1 DWHHRGSRHKLVI
14 WGSVGKLSI
23 NARDWTMPQGTT
35 SLAERADLAFQRTRE
50 LRAEFEG
57 QRARARA
64 ECEHAREIVPHI
76 QALIEALQLQP
87 TIRPS
92 AFWHAIELSDRYGS
106 LEERTSILLLADA
119 FFKANREFWNI
130 ATRRDEPANAPYPA
144 PTKTRTTPRLVSL
157 K

>member
-1 DWHHRGSRHKLVI
+1 
-14 WGSVGKLSI
+14 
-23 NARDWTMPQGTT
+23 MPQGTT

-50 LRAEFEG
+50 LRVEFERT
-57 QRARARA
+57 RARSRA
-64 ECEHAREIVPHI
+64 DREHAIETRSHI
-76 QALIEALQLQP
+76 QALTEALQLRP

-92 AFWHAIELSDRYGS
+92 ALWLAIELSDRYGS